1 MSKLQRGVD
10 DDIFENIDRIT
21 EILGKYISEASR
33 TLRESKKYF
42 HGMNGTPHDNK
53 KRLALKYKDNKFFR
67 LIMKSTKDVDD
78 YDLIKEEILRTT
90 NTLEKARE
98 FLDNN

>member
-1 MSKLQRGVD
+1 
-10 DDIFENIDRIT
+10 
-21 EILGKYISEASR
+21 
-33 TLRESKKYF
+33 
-42 HGMNGTPHDNK
+42 MNGTPHDNK